1 MQTSSKE
8 RADRVA
14 RQLRAGAVHVN
25 GAGYNYGSPFGGYK
39 QSGNGREGGDMGIE
53 DYLETKTLHFSS

>member
-1 MQTSSKE
+1 MQTGSKE

-25 GAGYNYGSPFGGYK
+25 GAGYSTMHHLVDTNNQVMAEK
-39 QSGNGREGGDMGIE
+39 VE
-53 DYLETKTLHFSS
+53 